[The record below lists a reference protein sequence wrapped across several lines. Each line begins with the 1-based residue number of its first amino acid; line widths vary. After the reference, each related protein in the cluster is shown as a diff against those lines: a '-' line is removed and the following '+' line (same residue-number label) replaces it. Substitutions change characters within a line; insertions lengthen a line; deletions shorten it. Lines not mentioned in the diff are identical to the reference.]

1 MRTTRSQG
9 RHAGRGSAAQRR
21 QARRARKVRQLSWRV
36 WLTKGWRRWW
46 TPSPALSLPFVGL
59 ELAALLVLSA
69 ALLLSWR
76 LLTVDAFTSIW
87 GSAVLLPFALSTLRD
102 VVFLIGPAR
111 TSAHD
116 DQSNEKHPS
125 A

>member
-9 RHAGRGSAAQRR
+9 RHAGRGSAAQGR
-21 QARRARKVRQLSWRV
+21 QARRTRKARQLGWRV
-36 WLTKGWRRWW
+36 WLTQGWRRWW
-46 TPSPALSLPFVGL
+46 TPLPALSLPFVGL

-69 ALLLSWR
+69 ALLLSSR
-76 LLTVDAFTSIW
+76 LLAVDAFISIW
-87 GSAVLLPFALSTLRD
+87 GSAMLLPFALSTLRD

-111 TSAHD
+111 TSAGD
-116 DQSNEKHPS
+116 DQSNEEHSS